1 MKALLSFFSENILV
15 LLLFVLI
22 IVFLV
27 FILGSSIKDKFN
39 ILALGFKRLMVILEN
54 IGLLY
59 GLYIAVQWVVVHIK

>member
-1 MKALLSFFSENILV
+1 MKALLSFFSANILV

-27 FILGSSIKDKFN
+27 FILGSSIKDKLN